1 MPYWKDAPS
10 VKPEV
15 FLSLSAPF
23 RLLRADHYR
32 LGRVSCYNIET
43 SAGLA
48 DAAPEV
54 GTSKHAAREGD
65 KCRETEAAA
74 RERLTHTGTDSGT
87 ETKLE

>member
-48 DAAPEV
+48 YAAPAMRWR
-54 GTSKHAAREGD
+54 AA
-65 KCRETEAAA
+65 ETFDFCAFLRLEDLRRSSEA
-74 RERLTHTGTDSGT
+74 G
-87 ETKLE
+87 